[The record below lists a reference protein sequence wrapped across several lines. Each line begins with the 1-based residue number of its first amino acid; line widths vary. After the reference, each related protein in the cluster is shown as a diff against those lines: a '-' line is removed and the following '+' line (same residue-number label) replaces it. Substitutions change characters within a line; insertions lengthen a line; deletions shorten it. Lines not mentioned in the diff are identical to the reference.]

1 MISINEDITLKVRMM
16 TNEVIIIKINKLKTI
31 LEIKQEI
38 RRIKNISVVNQ
49 KLIFQGKVLKDSD
62 KITTYKLEDNDVIN
76 LIISQPNNNNNIN
89 SSRENRSRE
98 VPNLIQY
105 LTMLSNLT
113 NRLINPFLNN
123 NNNNNRNTFSFQQNN
138 RNNNYNSNDD
148 INISDSFIHL
158 LKPSNFNIYNSMENI
173 IQNINNIETLIS
185 SKNKITSKTLFS
197 PNNTHSNNHINFQI
211 GQWVDIYDNFS
222 QWSEAQLIQIDSNTN
237 KGLFHFIGSSDI
249 NNEWI
254 YLNSPRISLYRVH
267 TIQSPFSK
275 YFSPFP
281 NKIDANNNLSIS
293 GIDFTMIISKIKNLM
308 KFCDELKDSLNIV
321 YNFKNFDKFFYLN
334 LMQLYPIMDRI
345 GRIFLDYS
353 MFLMNY
359 CFKYF
364 NENFENFKDYVDNIQ
379 LNNNFEITDNNLLKE
394 KVFQF
399 ENFTKVGVMRNNG
412 EIAQYYRM
420 INLNNDNNSNNLNN
434 NNNNNNEFRINNFG
448 GANFQAQLRSI
459 SNPSNNRNNNIINNN
474 ENYNNNSR
482 INIRIINNRNVNNNN
497 NNRLSIDY
505 LKSFSIAPS
514 NYIKFNSNKTKIIK
528 VNKFSIFHYNSF
540 KPRTF
545 ETFTQTFP
553 KYIDNK
559 ICKIENLNIENKKNK
574 LINSI
579 NNFNKTK
586 NSFNSSIINNK
597 PIIKTSKII
606 INADKSNK
614 NNNNNKN
621 ITLKLRTN
629 KINININN
637 NKKHKNINKK

>member
-38 RRIKNISVVNQ
+38 RRIKNIPIINQ
-49 KLIFQGKVLKDSD
+49 KLIFQGKVLKDPD

-76 LIISQPNNNNNIN
+76 LIISQPNNNNNN
-89 SSRENRSRE
+89 SSQENRSRE

-158 LKPSNFNIYNSMENI
+158 LKPSNFNMYNSMENI

-222 QWSEAQLIQIDSNTN
+222 QWSEAQLIQIDSNAN

-281 NKIDANNNLSIS
+281 NKIDANNNLSIN
-293 GIDFTMIISKIKNLM
+293 GIDFNMIISKIKNLM

-379 LNNNFEITDNNLLKE
+379 FNNNFEITDNNLLKE

-420 INLNNDNNSNNLNN
+420 INLNNDNNNNNLNN
-434 NNNNNNEFRINNFG
+434 NNNDFRINNFG

-459 SNPSNNRNNNIINNN
+459 SNPSNNRNNNSINNN
-474 ENYNNNSR
+474 ENYYNNNSR

-514 NYIKFNSNKTKIIK
+514 NYIKFNNNKTKIIK
-528 VNKFSIFHYNSF
+528 VNNFSIFHYNSF

-614 NNNNNKN
+614 NNNNKI

-629 KINININN
+629 KININN

>member
-38 RRIKNISVVNQ
+38 RRIKNIPIINQ

-76 LIISQPNNNNNIN
+76 LIISQPNNNNNN
-89 SSRENRSRE
+89 SSQENRSRE

-123 NNNNNRNTFSFQQNN
+123 SNNNNRNTFSFQQNN

-158 LKPSNFNIYNSMENI
+158 LKPSNFNMYNSMENI

-222 QWSEAQLIQIDSNTN
+222 QWSEAQLIQIDSNAN

-281 NKIDANNNLSIS
+281 NKIDANNNLSIN
-293 GIDFTMIISKIKNLM
+293 GIDFNMIISKIKNLM

-379 LNNNFEITDNNLLKE
+379 FNNNFEITDNNLLKE
-394 KVFQF
+394 KVFLF

-420 INLNNDNNSNNLNN
+420 INLNNDNNNNNLNN
-434 NNNNNNEFRINNFG
+434 NNNDFRINNFG

-459 SNPSNNRNNNIINNN
+459 SNPSNNRNNNSINNN

-482 INIRIINNRNVNNNN
+482 INIRIINNRNINNNN

-514 NYIKFNSNKTKIIK
+514 NYIKFNNNKTKIIK
-528 VNKFSIFHYNSF
+528 VNNFSIFHYNSF

-614 NNNNNKN
+614 NNNNKI

-629 KINININN
+629 KININN